1 MTRFRVVFPRF
12 QINRRDVGTRSR
24 LKRHG
29 GAAVGGT
36 RTRET
41 EDMWHLWEMKWL
53 EVRDL
58 VEACDEVAFDM
69 GWNGHVKW
77 FTSRL
82 PSFEGE
88 M

>member
-1 MTRFRVVFPRF
+1 
-12 QINRRDVGTRSR
+12 
-24 LKRHG
+24 
-29 GAAVGGT
+29 VGGT

-41 EDMWHLWEMKWL
+41 EDMWHIWETKWL

-77 FTSRL
+77 YTLRL